1 MESRSWRDGLD
12 TQTSLPYIIHCSL
25 SAQSFCRE
33 NCHMYD
39 TTEKRQLIYVLRRGS
54 CSSLIDVH
62 YQSWLLVIWT
72 MICHS
77 GLHIT
82 RPKPE
87 IECHGYLPYSTRM
100 SIHRLLWFH
109 KSSPIELKPHVTVC
123 FMLPRLYQISETV
136 FRDFENEVQGK
147 SRLLDTHIEGQN

>member
-12 TQTSLPYIIHCSL
+12 TQASLPHIIHCPLAAL
-25 SAQSFCRE
+25 SFYWE
-33 NCHMYD
+33 NRHMYD
-39 TTEKRQLIYVLRRGS
+39 TAEKRQLIYVPRRGS
-54 CSSLIDVH
+54 CSSLVDLH

-77 GLHIT
+77 WPPH

-87 IECHGYLPYSTRM
+87 IECHDYLPCSTRM

-109 KSSPIELKPHVTVC
+109 KSSAIELKPHVTVC
-123 FMLPRLYQISETV
+123 FMLPRLYQLSETV

-147 SRLLDTHIEGQN
+147 SRLLGTHIEGQI